1 MASGFSVVAAHE
13 SEENSNHIVVLPR
26 SIKIVRLQVMQEQI
40 NSGQNS
46 VEDEFEFSDS
56 PPTSINKQTRSRV
69 ASEFIWST

>member
-1 MASGFSVVAAHE
+1 MASGFSIVAAHE

-46 VEDEFEFSDS
+46 VAATSNRRLKTNLNF
-56 PPTSINKQTRSRV
+56 PTLPRPV
-69 ASEFIWST
+69 